1 MKRRT
6 ELKLESMKIFSKKYI
21 FSSRFIVRNT
31 LAVLVIGTVVGGS
44 AMTANLVDSNE
55 VADNSI
61 RISTVFD
68 KKASKNAA
76 KTSKVS
82 KKVEKE
88 VAAPEKYV
96 INISSEALIEDT
108 SVEELYTEFAD
119 AGYLV
124 ATNKTNNLSKS
135 EYDMTGK
142 YIVKTDGLN
151 LRENASED
159 AEVLGVLNTGDS
171 GEVVGTDGEWTIV
184 ATNNGK
190 GYVKTK
196 YIITDDDATKIA
208 KQAAMKGVSFKALLT
223 IDEQQVI
230 VAAANK
236 DDSTAAPVE
245 DSDNETTES
254 FDEEDSTKTSTEATT
269 EETTTEETTTEETTT
284 EETTTE
290 VTTEEPTT
298 EEPTTEEPTT
308 EEPTTEETTEEPTT
322 ETPVV
327 ASSDLNLLAA
337 IVYAEA
343 GGEGYEGQ
351 LAVAAV
357 IMNRL
362 ANGYWGSTL
371 SDVIYAPGQF
381 TGVYCDSFT
390 YALSNPDPSCL
401 SAASA
406 AMGGATNL
414 TGNYMYFLPTWAVDP
429 SQGKQTIG
437 NHVFW

>member
-44 AMTANLVDSNE
+44 AMTANLVDSAE
-55 VADNSI
+55 VADNSAK
-61 RISTVFD
+61 ISSVFEE
-68 KKASKNAA
+68 KASKKAYGNT
-76 KTSKVS
+76 KD
-82 KKVEKE
+82 E
-88 VAAPEKYV
+88 VKYV
-96 INISSEALIEDT
+96 INLSDDALIEDT
-108 SVEELYTEFAD
+108 SVNQLYTRFSDE
-119 AGYLV
+119 GYLV
-124 ATNKTNNLSKS
+124 ATNEINKLSKS

-151 LRENASED
+151 LREKASED
-159 AEVLGVLNTGDS
+159 SEVIGVLNTGDS
-171 GEVVGTDGEWTIV
+171 GEVVGTKGDWTIV
-184 ATNNGK
+184 ATNDSK
-190 GYVKTK
+190 GYVKSK
-196 YIITDDDATKIA
+196 YIITGNDATKIA
-208 KQAAMKGVSFKALLT
+208 KQAAMKGVSYKALLT
-223 IDEQQVI
+223 VDDKPVV
-230 VAAANK
+230 VASANK
-236 DDSTAAPVE
+236 DDTSTEVFKDTE
-245 DSDNETTES
+245 STTES
-254 FDEEDSTKTSTEATT
+254 FDTEESTKVSTEAPSTDSTT
-269 EETTTEETTTEETTT
+269 EQATTEAP
-284 EETTTE
+284 
-290 VTTEEPTT
+290 TEEPTT
-298 EEPTTEEPTT
+298 EEPTTEAPTEEPTT
-308 EEPTTEETTEEPTT
+308 EEPTTEAPTEEPTTEEPTTEAPTEEPTT

-390 YALSNPDPSCL
+390 YALSNPDSSCL
-401 SAASA
+401 AAASA

-414 TGNYMYFLPTWAVDP
+414 NGNYMYFLPTWAVDP
-429 SQGKQTIG
+429 SQGKQVIG

>member
-44 AMTANLVDSNE
+44 AMTANLVDSAE
-55 VADNSI
+55 VADNSAK
-61 RISTVFD
+61 ISSVFEE
-68 KKASKNAA
+68 KASKKAYGNT
-76 KTSKVS
+76 KD
-82 KKVEKE
+82 E
-88 VAAPEKYV
+88 VKYV
-96 INISSEALIEDT
+96 INLSDDALIEDT
-108 SVEELYTEFAD
+108 SVNQLYTRFSDE
-119 AGYLV
+119 GYLV
-124 ATNKTNNLSKS
+124 ATNKINKLSKS

-151 LRENASED
+151 LREKASED
-159 AEVLGVLNTGDS
+159 SEVIGVLNTGDS
-171 GEVVGTDGEWTIV
+171 GEVVGTKGDWTIV
-184 ATNNGK
+184 ATNDSK
-190 GYVKTK
+190 GYVKSK
-196 YIITDDDATKIA
+196 YIITGNDATKIA
-208 KQAAMKGVSFKALLT
+208 KQAAMKGVSYKALLT
-223 IDEQQVI
+223 VDDKPVV
-230 VAAANK
+230 VASANK
-236 DDSTAAPVE
+236 DDTSTEVFKDTE
-245 DSDNETTES
+245 STTES
-254 FDEEDSTKTSTEATT
+254 FDTEESTKVSTEAPSTDSTT
-269 EETTTEETTTEETTT
+269 EQATTEAP
-284 EETTTE
+284 
-290 VTTEEPTT
+290 TEEPTT
-298 EEPTTEEPTT
+298 EEPTTEAP
-308 EEPTTEETTEEPTT
+308 TEEPTT

-390 YALSNPDPSCL
+390 YALSNPDSSCL
-401 SAASA
+401 AAASA

-414 TGNYMYFLPTWAVDP
+414 NGNYMYFLPTWAVDP
-429 SQGKQTIG
+429 SQGKQVIG

>member
-6 ELKLESMKIFSKKYI
+6 ELKLEGMKLFSKKYI
-21 FSSRFIVRNT
+21 FSSRYIVRNT

-44 AMTANLVDSNE
+44 AMTADFVGSNE
-55 VADNSI
+55 MAANTAKLSAA
-61 RISTVFD
+61 FD
-68 KKASKNAA
+68 KKAPKEL
-76 KTSKVS
+76 
-82 KKVEKE
+82 EKE
-88 VAAPEKYV
+88 EVVAEKYV
-96 INISSEALIEDT
+96 INLSDEALIEDA
-108 SVEELYTEFAD
+108 SVDQLYTEFDD

-124 ATNKTNNLSKS
+124 ATNKTNNLNKS

-151 LRENASED
+151 LRKGDSEE

-171 GEVVGTDGEWTIV
+171 GEVVGTKGEWTIV
-184 ATNNGK
+184 ATNDGE

-223 IDEQQVI
+223 VDETPVV
-230 VAAANK
+230 VASANK
-236 DDSTAAPVE
+236 EDSTTEEIKDTE
-245 DSDNETTES
+245 DEATTES
-254 FDEEDSTKTSTEATT
+254 FDEDEEPSSTENPTTEATT
-269 EETTTEETTTEETTT
+269 EEPTTEET
-284 EETTTE
+284 
-290 VTTEEPTT
+290 TTEEPTT

-308 EEPTTEETTEEPTT
+308 EEPTTEEPTTEEQTT
-322 ETPVV
+322 EAPVV
-327 ASSDLNLLAA
+327 ASSDVNLLAA

-381 TGVYCDSFT
+381 TGVYCSSFS
-390 YALSNPDPSCL
+390 YALENPDSSCL
-401 SAASA
+401 QAAQD

>member
-68 KKASKNAA
+68 KKVSKNAA

-124 ATNKTNNLSKS
+124 AANKTNNLSKS

-254 FDEEDSTKTSTEATT
+254 FDEEDSTKTSTEATS
-269 EETTTEETTTEETTT
+269 EA
-284 EETTTE
+284 
-290 VTTEEPTT
+290 
-298 EEPTTEEPTT
+298 TTEEPTT